1 MRPYSIFDI
10 IANHKF
16 SGERIWRVKKFV
28 LNTKYLQGVA
38 SSTISFFLVYCFPLV
53 VFAMISFL
61 PRWCNISTP
70 CCCCWRIFYSYHFCK
85 KIHIQLCVIIL
96 KPALSSFFFE
106 LQWPGSSRSYWAQM
120 LSTGHGWWMSIRCH
134 GFPPPLQCN
143 KLAGSFRGGLKII
156 QETHSDSN

>member
-61 PRWCNISTP
+61 PR
-70 CCCCWRIFYSYHFCK
+70 
-85 KIHIQLCVIIL
+85 
-96 KPALSSFFFE
+96 
-106 LQWPGSSRSYWAQM
+106 
-120 LSTGHGWWMSIRCH
+120 
-134 GFPPPLQCN
+134 
-143 KLAGSFRGGLKII
+143 
-156 QETHSDSN
+156 